1 MTNTYLAAALGYYI
15 SMLFI
20 VKSIEITPAHIML
33 LILLIIAETID
44 IIRIVFRGRY
54 K

>member
-15 SMLFI
+15 SILFI
-20 VKSIEITPAHIML
+20 IKSIEITPAHITL
-33 LILLIIAETID
+33 LILLTIAEVAD
-44 IIRIVFRGRY
+44 VFRTVCGGRY